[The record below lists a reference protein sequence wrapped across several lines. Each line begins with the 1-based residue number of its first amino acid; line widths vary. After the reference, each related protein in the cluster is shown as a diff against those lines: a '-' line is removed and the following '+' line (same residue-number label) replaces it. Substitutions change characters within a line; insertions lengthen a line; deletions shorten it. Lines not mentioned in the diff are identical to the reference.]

1 MRLVQ
6 VLAAMVALSFLGCGS
21 SGGNGGVE
29 DTCPAGTTLEVFAQ
43 STTLTAGGPRVE
55 IFGGLS
61 NGCPVMVNFT
71 LNGPG
76 TLAPTS
82 GIPVYY
88 TPPASVA
95 TVTTATVTATAAGLT
110 DTILFTINPSAS
122 SVWTGTA
129 VGPSSVSNSSGSIS
143 LTFASAVPA
152 PPVLSSSSLDAVLA
166 AAPVSV
172 TGTFKS
178 GTLTVSLT
186 GTYDPLAQ
194 TFTVSGTGGGATY
207 TFTGGVSVGGITG
220 SFTMLVGGVSYPG
233 TFTVAPG
240 DSGTVTVYCGTYTG
254 ASSGTWN
261 LVRTGATLKGI
272 ATTAGGNVPL
282 SGTVSGSSVS
292 ITVPTGGDV
301 TGTASGTIS
310 GTSINGTWQIPGT
323 VESGTFSGTTNC

>member
-1 MRLVQ
+1 MKPAKTVIALI
-6 VLAAMVALSFLGCGS
+6 AMSFLGCGS
-21 SGGNGGVE
+21 SGGGGVEE
-29 DTCPAGTTLEVFAQ
+29 DTCPAGTTLKLFAQ

-61 NGCPVMVNFT
+61 NGCQVMVNFT

-76 TLAPTS
+76 TLSPTS

-110 DTILFTINPSAS
+110 DTILFTINPSAT

-129 VGPSSVSNSSGSIS
+129 VGPSGVSNSSGSIS
-143 LTFASAVPA
+143 LTFASAVPVRA
-152 PPVLSSSSLDAVLA
+152 VLLSSTLDAVLA

-178 GTLTVSLT
+178 GALTVSLT
-186 GTYDPLAQ
+186 GTYDPSVH

-207 TFTGGVSVGGITG
+207 TFTGGVSAGGITG
-220 SFTMLVGGVSYPG
+220 SFTMLIGSVSYPG

-261 LVRTGATLKGI
+261 LVKTGATLNGI
-272 ATTAGGNVPL
+272 ATTAEGNVPL

-292 ITVPTGGDV
+292 ITVPAGGNV

-310 GTSINGTWQIPGT
+310 GTSITGTWQIPGT
-323 VESGTFSGTTNC
+323 VESGSFSGTTNC

>member
-6 VLAAMVALSFLGCGS
+6 LLAAIAALSFLGCGS
-21 SGGNGGVE
+21 SGGSAGDE
-29 DTCPAGTTLEVFAQ
+29 DSCPAGTTLDVFAQ

-55 IFGGLS
+55 IIGGLS
-61 NGCPVMVNFT
+61 NGCQAMVDFT

-76 TLAPTS
+76 TLSPTS

-110 DTILFTINPSAS
+110 DVIVFTITPSAS

-129 VGPSSVSNSSGSIS
+129 VGPSGVSNSSGSIS
-143 LTFASAVPA
+143 LAFASEVPA
-152 PPVLSSSSLDAVLA
+152 PAVLLRSWPGA
-166 AAPVSV
+166 ALAAPVSV

-178 GTLTVSLT
+178 GSLTVSLT
-186 GTYDPLAQ
+186 GTYDPSTR

-207 TFTGGVSVGGITG
+207 TFTGGVSAGGITG
-220 SFTMLVGGVSYPG
+220 SFTMLVGSVSFPG
-233 TFTVAPG
+233 TFTAAPG
-240 DSGTVTVYCGTYTG
+240 DSDTVTVYCGTYSG

-261 LVRTGATLKGI
+261 LVRTGASLNGI
-272 ATTAGGNVPL
+272 ATTSGGNVPL

-292 ITVPTGGDV
+292 ISVPAGGGV

-310 GTSINGTWQIPGT
+310 GTSIEGTWQIPGT
-323 VESGTFSGTTNC
+323 AETGTFSGTTNC